1 MSLEAIMR
9 PINNSFS
16 SMGLPGDN
24 LALTRLLIDLINKY
38 LHETD
43 EQKRKAIL
51 AEISQLRDL
60 SAILNKGK

>member
-1 MSLEAIMR
+1 
-9 PINNSFS
+9 
-16 SMGLPGDN
+16 MGLPGDN

-51 AEISQLRDL
+51 TEISQLRDL